1 MRVLFLVTT
10 FAPVEKTRS
19 DLAEEAGTAG
29 FGETSV
35 SEKFEIYSRSFPGSN
50 FVLPVYS
57 SSQIFVF
64 EVGVSL
70 TVKDMTKSQ
79 F

>member
-1 MRVLFLVTT
+1 MHKVHISNLNS
-10 FAPVEKTRS
+10 AKW
-19 DLAEEAGTAG
+19 AG

-35 SEKFEIYSRSFPGSN
+35 SEKFEIYSRSFHGSN